1 MIDVDTVTGPARW
14 ATYLVNGDESG
25 FDFWGT
31 ASAGGDEDP
40 DLVKARAFERKLA
53 RNGWR
58 LVSVADDSE
67 RYDGYQDVVD
77 YVVHREVKR

>member
-40 DLVKARAFERKLA
+40 DLVEARAFEHKLS

-58 LVSVADDSE
+58 VVDVVEDSE
-67 RYDGYQDVVD
+67 RIDGYQEVVD
-77 YVVHREVKR
+77 YVIHRAVQQ